1 MLESV
6 KIQRRQSEIRQVL
19 AGLVG
24 KEKPD
29 ENEVRQIES
38 FDLEWN
44 TNEKRLRGA
53 LIAEDS
59 ERRTAGK
66 DLETRDGKDWAGL
79 VGQFELRQ
87 VALMLDEG
95 RALDGATAE
104 VVSEMRSKGGYQGV
118 PIPLLALEQRAGE
131 TIASG
136 TPSPLN
142 FMPIIDR
149 LFPKSITAV
158 MAGQLLNIDFGT
170 NEFPVVTS
178 SVASGWAATETG
190 VVPGPTVYT
199 TLNRPL
205 VPNNTLG
212 VQMKITRKTLKQS
225 GDALEQAVRRDMSG
239 CIAQAL
245 DQAVFLG
252 TGATGQPLGIIPG
265 QATYG
270 ITTTAVAAAASW
282 AAFRAAV
289 KTFLIANAASSPADV
304 NLLIRPEV
312 YDKLDNTIIVN
323 TAVSEWD
330 RLVRNIPLESI
341 AMSSNALAAPTGA
354 PLASTAVLTT
364 AIGNV
369 APIYVG
375 IWGGVDLIRDVFS
388 DAASGMLRL
397 TGLVTADVTIS
408 RAPQLQTLT
417 GIQ

>member
-6 KIQRRQSEIRQVL
+6 KITRRQSEIRQAL

-24 KEKPD
+24 KTAPTED
-29 ENEVRQIES
+29 ETQSMETMDSEYR
-38 FDLEWN
+38 
-44 TNEKRLRGA
+44 TNETRYRAA
-53 LIAEDS
+53 LIAEDT
-59 ERRTAGK
+59 ERRTAGTE
-66 DLETRDGKDWAGL
+66 LETRTDREYGALIEK
-79 VGQFELRQ
+79 FELRQ

-95 RALDGATAE
+95 KALSGPTAE
-104 VVSEMRSKGGYQGV
+104 VVSEMRSRGGYQGV

-149 LFPKSITAV
+149 LFPKSITAT
-158 MAGQLLNIDFGT
+158 MAGQLINIDFGT

-190 VVPGPTVYT
+190 VVPGPTVYA

-212 VQMKITRKTLKQS
+212 VQMKITRKTMKQS

-270 ITTTAVAAAASW
+270 ITTTAVAAAATW

-289 KTFLIANAASSPADV
+289 KTFLIANAAASPADV
-304 NLLIRPEV
+304 NLIIRP
-312 YDKLDNTIIVN
+312 
-323 TAVSEWD
+323 
-330 RLVRNIPLESI
+330 
-341 AMSSNALAAPTGA
+341 
-354 PLASTAVLTT
+354 
-364 AIGNV
+364 
-369 APIYVG
+369 
-375 IWGGVDLIRDVFS
+375 
-388 DAASGMLRL
+388 
-397 TGLVTADVTIS
+397 
-408 RAPQLQTLT
+408 
-417 GIQ
+417 